1 MTTAASRSG
10 SIAVE
15 TTDQGLPIKIDIE
28 ADELRR
34 APGDLA
40 AEILRLCKRAA
51 GRAGLAQRI
60 QLQEAGMSSDMLTL
74 TGLPTA
80 EDIAREE
87 YLEESGH
94 DYEPQSWLRP
104 I

>member
-28 ADELRR
+28 AGELRR
-34 APGDLA
+34 VPGELA
-40 AEILRLCKRAA
+40 AEILRLCHRAA
-51 GRAGLAQRI
+51 GRAGLAQRR
-60 QLQEAGMSSDMLTL
+60 QLEEAGMSSDMLAL

-87 YLEESGH
+87 YLEESEH
-94 DYEPQSWLRP
+94 DYEPRSWLRSV
-104 I
+104 